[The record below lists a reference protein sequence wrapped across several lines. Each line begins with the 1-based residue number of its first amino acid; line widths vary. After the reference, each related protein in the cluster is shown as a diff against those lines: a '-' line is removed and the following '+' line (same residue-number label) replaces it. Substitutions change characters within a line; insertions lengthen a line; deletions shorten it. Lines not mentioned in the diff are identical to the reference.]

1 MAPSAANPIRGGGS
15 LLLSESSRGS
25 SSAHEAHVPR
35 ARGRRR
41 LQAANATAT
50 SPGRVLTGFRKAN
63 ELLTQT
69 SWLLLFRRM
78 RLLLKGKSF
87 DGCSNPWDR
96 LIRPPVNEPERY
108 PVRPRGFRAESL
120 DGGHSHRLRTFRS
133 LVDLELDSLIFLKG
147 AKTVPLDLRMVD
159 ENVFCAPVR
168 GDKSETFFAAEPF
181 HSSLCHTNFS
191 LFKWM

>member
-1 MAPSAANPIRGGGS
+1 MKTTRGFQVTAAMLLAAAMSSTQMSRAEKPMTDGQQDAGQRAKHVAEMAALA
-15 LLLSESSRGS
+15 
-25 SSAHEAHVPR
+25 
-35 ARGRRR
+35 
-41 LQAANATAT
+41 
-50 SPGRVLTGFRKAN
+50 
-63 ELLTQT
+63 
-69 SWLLLFRRM
+69 
-78 RLLLKGKSF
+78 
-87 DGCSNPWDR
+87 
-96 LIRPPVNEPERY
+96 PPVNEPERY

-120 DGGHSHRLRTFRS
+120 DGGHSHRLRTFRA